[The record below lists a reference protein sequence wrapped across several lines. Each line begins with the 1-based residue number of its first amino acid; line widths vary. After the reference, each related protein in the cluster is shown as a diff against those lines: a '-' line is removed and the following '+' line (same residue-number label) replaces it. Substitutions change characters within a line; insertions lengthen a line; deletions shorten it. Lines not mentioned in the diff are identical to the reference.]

1 MAGNKKKKHKS
12 GEAFDINVT
21 PMVDMFSVLISFLLV
36 TAVFSA
42 TGQARVDV
50 PFLSSRAPE
59 DNEDQKEKKDPP
71 ADLNLRVENQTVELL
86 VTPGKPGSETQK
98 FEYQLVEAGLDELQG
113 KVYEIRKEDLRVD
126 KVTLLTDESVSYEQL
141 VDVIDALRV
150 IKPHREPL
158 VLPEGYVVPRG
169 VSQEDLIH
177 KIVLGNVIL

>member
-1 MAGNKKKKHKS
+1 MLGKKKKHKA

-59 DNEDQKEKKDPP
+59 NQEDEKEKKDPP
-71 ADLNLRVENQTVELL
+71 VDLNLRVEGEVVELL
-86 VTPGKPGSETQK
+86 VAPGKPGAATEK

-126 KVTLLTDESVSYEQL
+126 KVTLMTDESVSYEKL
-141 VDVIDALRV
+141 VNVIDALRV
-150 IKPHREPL
+150 VRSNREPL
-158 VLPEGYVVPRG
+158 VLPEDYKLPRG